1 MYIQLG
7 LAMVQLD
14 LEVSQSLLESGV
26 LLFLVLES
34 LSICLL
40 LLQEGF
46 LLLLV
51 VSTVL
56 RADMRHVVI
65 DVLSLVLVPVVT
77 VEVVDLFL
85 EVVVTAPVEHNVPL
99 AGL

>member
-99 AGL
+99 EGL

>member
-77 VEVVDLFL
+77 VEVVALFL
-85 EVVVTAPVEHNVPL
+85 EVVVTAPVEHYVPL
-99 AGL
+99 EGL